1 MRLAFAG
8 LSSDSRV
15 MTMPGTIDDPDSH
28 AGDPADSAEPVDPVG
43 PGEDREPSEDVP
55 AGPMVPPDLS
65 DPGQAEAAWQQIVA
79 ELSDLSTNPDTERTA
94 PTPRP
99 GPTFNFPVAPWVHE
113 PAPVTS
119 DPRTWR
125 RSAEAEA
132 LEDAEDSFVPP
143 DPGPMLSADRM
154 RNLGWFAVIAAPLA
168 ALVAVVFWT
177 IVPAEAFVALAAVF
191 LAGLGVLVWR
201 LPDGRDDGPG
211 SGGAV
216 V

>member
-15 MTMPGTIDDPDSH
+15 ITMPGTIDDPDSH
-28 AGDPADSAEPVDPVG
+28 AGDPGDSAEPVDPA
-43 PGEDREPSEDVP
+43 EAAEDVP
-55 AGPMVPPDLS
+55 AGPVVPPDLS
-65 DPGQAEAAWQQIVA
+65 DPVQTEAAWQQIVA

-94 PTPRP
+94 PTPAS
-99 GPTFNFPVAPWVHE
+99 GLTFDFPVAPWVQE

-119 DPRTWR
+119 DPRAWR
-125 RSAEAEA
+125 RSPEAEA
-132 LEDAEDSFVPP
+132 LEDAEDTFVPP
-143 DPGPMLSADRM
+143 DPGPMLSTDRM
-154 RNLGWFAVIAAPLA
+154 RNLGWFAVVAAPLA

-177 IVPAEAFVALAAVF
+177 FVPDEAFVALAAVF
-191 LAGLGVLVWR
+191 LAGVGVLVWR
-201 LPDGRDDGPG
+201 LPDGHDDGPG